1 MKNFIDLRSD
11 TVTKQPEFMKEAMF
25 KAEVGDDVY
34 GDDPTI
40 IKLENLAAEIIGKE
54 AALFVPS
61 GTFGNQLAL
70 FTHCKR
76 GSEVILADSNH
87 IIAHEVGASS
97 IIAGVQL
104 RSIDSNNGVIKTNEI
119 EKRIRFED
127 EDIHF
132 PSTSLICV
140 ENAHSSGNVLSLGE
154 MDEIYTVAKKYN
166 LPVHLDGAR
175 VFNASA
181 SLNVDVKE
189 ITKYCD
195 SIMFCLSKGLCAPV
209 GSILAGS
216 KEFIAKARKKRKLMG
231 GGLRQAGF
239 LAAAGIVALN
249 DMTKRLNEDHE
260 NAKLLASELNKL
272 PEINVNLDNVKIN
285 MVFFSF
291 KDNSIDTKNLV
302 KFFLENNIKI
312 NDAENGLMRFVT
324 HYWVTKED
332 IYRII
337 HTMKDFLNI
346 CKKLRSKLLR

>member
-104 RSIDSNNGVIKTNEI
+104 RSIDSNNGVIKPNEI

-209 GSILAGS
+209 GSVLAGS

-346 CKKLRSKLLR
+346 CKKLRI

>member
-181 SLNVDVKE
+181 SLNVDAKE

-346 CKKLRSKLLR
+346 CKK

>member
-175 VFNASA
+175 VFNAST

-324 HYWVTKED
+324 HYWVTKGD
-332 IYRII
+332 IYKIVSVL
-337 HTMKDFLNI
+337 KSFLYEQ
-346 CKKLRSKLLR
+346 

>member
-175 VFNASA
+175 VSNASA

-332 IYRII
+332 IYKIVSVL
-337 HTMKDFLNI
+337 KSFLYEQ
-346 CKKLRSKLLR
+346 

>member
-104 RSIDSNNGVIKTNEI
+104 RSIDSNNGVIKPNEI

-209 GSILAGS
+209 GSVLAGS

-324 HYWVTKED
+324 HYWVTKDD
-332 IYRII
+332 IYKII

-346 CKKLRSKLLR
+346 CKK

>member
-104 RSIDSNNGVIKTNEI
+104 RSIDSNNGVIKPNEI

-209 GSILAGS
+209 GSVLAGS

-324 HYWVTKED
+324 HYWVTKDD
-332 IYRII
+332 IYKIVSVL
-337 HTMKDFLNI
+337 KSFLYEQ
-346 CKKLRSKLLR
+346 